1 MHRFDRTV
9 SAVAFGLGG
18 ELGDDEC
25 GHQRPAEDDQRNR
38 PGPAEPDRRRSAT
51 VADRLRLLVTPEETE
66 QILARV
72 FEGKEEHHRAEAG
85 DDADG
90 NAKDQPLA
98 QVAGVADEDPQ
109 APAGFGRAVLL
120 RLDHQRML
128 TAGG

>member
-1 MHRFDRTV
+1 MHRFDRAV

-72 FEGKEEHHRAEAG
+72 FQGEKEHHCAEAG

-90 NAKDQPLA
+90 NAEDQPLA
-98 QVAGVADEDPQ
+98 QVTRVADEESQPSAD
-109 APAGFGRAVLL
+109 FG
-120 RLDHQRML
+120 
-128 TAGG
+128 